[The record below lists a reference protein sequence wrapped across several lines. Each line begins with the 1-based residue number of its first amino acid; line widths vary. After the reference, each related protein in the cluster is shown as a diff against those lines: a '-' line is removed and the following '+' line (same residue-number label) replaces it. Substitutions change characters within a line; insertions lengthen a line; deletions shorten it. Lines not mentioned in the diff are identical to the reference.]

1 MSEFT
6 KYEAYKKKLEGICD
20 ENELQYRLR
29 MDTYPMSMT
38 ISPLGGI
45 ENQISMLEAADE
57 NTPCNSIDAKLVFSY
72 FDGDLRYKFSE
83 RFTIG
88 EALFSKLRNLFRN
101 LHYTYLQ
108 MFHRDVTEKDLL
120 RAPYKLP
127 SPETDSNEPITEP
140 LEVVETP
147 DEIGMDGEMPDYD
160 EVGLDFPEDM
170 MEEKDE

>member
-1 MSEFT
+1 MSELT

-20 ENELQYRLR
+20 ENDLQYRLR

-38 ISPLGGI
+38 ISP
-45 ENQISMLEAADE
+45 
-57 NTPCNSIDAKLVFSY
+57 
-72 FDGDLRYKFSE
+72 

-140 LEVVETP
+140 LEVVEMP
-147 DEIGMDGEMPDYD
+147 EPVGMDGEMPDYD

-170 MEEKDE
+170 MEEDDG